1 MKSKNAW
8 LAVLLILPL
17 PLAAQAPS
25 IITMADEPHHHLAL
39 HNDYVN
45 VYNAEASAGDSLLLH
60 RHNNDAIAIAIGD
73 QTVTVGIPGKPDVHT
88 RNADGQVR
96 MQLSGYVHS
105 TRNDGQAAYH
115 TVAIELLRPQTGERN
130 LCATVLPGKPQNC
143 PAVAANASS
152 SKHVDLPQF
161 ASDQTR
167 VQTVRVLPHQDI
179 KIGDPAQS
187 ELIVAL
193 DPASITPASGRGPDE
208 QLRPGEF
215 LWFEKAAPP
224 RTLKNGSTKE
234 VRFIELTFKPSA
246 GAKGAANATKPAH

>member
-1 MKSKNAW
+1 MKSKSAW

-25 IITMADEPHHHLAL
+25 IITMAEEPHHHLAL

-45 VYNAEASAGDSLLLH
+45 VYNAAAAAGDSLLLH

-88 RNADGQVR
+88 KNADGQVR

-115 TVAIELLRPQTGERN
+115 TVAIELLRPQTGEHN
-130 LCATVLPGKPQNC
+130 LCATVLPGKPLNC
-143 PAVAANASS
+143 PGAAAKASS
-152 SKHVDLPQF
+152 SKRIDLPQF
-161 ASDQTR
+161 SSNETR
-167 VQTVRVLPHQDI
+167 VQTVRVPPHQNTNI
-179 KIGDPAQS
+179 ANPAQS

-193 DPASITPASGRGPDE
+193 DPASISPASGRGPDE
-208 QLRPGEF
+208 LLRAGEF
-215 LWFEKAAPP
+215 LWFEKGTLS
-224 RTLKNGSTKE
+224 RTLKNGSDKD
-234 VRFIELTFKPSA
+234 VRFVELTFMPSEP
-246 GAKGAANATKPAH
+246 AKSMADTTKPAH

>member
-1 MKSKNAW
+1 MKSESAW

-25 IITMADEPHHHLAL
+25 VITMAEEPHHHLAL

-45 VYNAEASAGDSLLLH
+45 VYNAAAAAGDSLLLH

-88 RNADGQVR
+88 KNADGQVR

-115 TVAIELLRPQTGERN
+115 TVAIELLRPQTGEHN
-130 LCATVLPGKPQNC
+130 LCATVLPGKPMRC
-143 PAVAANASS
+143 VDVEANVSS
-152 SKHVDLPQF
+152 SKHFDVPQF

-167 VQTVRVLPHQDI
+167 VQSVRVLPRQDI

-193 DPASITPASGRGPDE
+193 DLASISPASGRGQDE

-215 LWFEKAAPP
+215 LWFEKGAPA
-224 RTLKNGSTKE
+224 RTLKNGSAKE
-234 VRFIELTFKPSA
+234 IRFIELTFKPSA
-246 GAKGAANATKPAH
+246 PGKSAANPTKPAH